1 MSRWDVV
8 EGHIEQPTGA
18 FTAMAQFYFDDDADL
33 GLLEDK
39 TVAVIGYGN
48 QGRSQALNLKDSG
61 VNVVVG
67 NIEDEYADSARQ
79 DGWDLLSIEDAAA
92 TSDIKLLLT
101 SDDSQPDVW
110 DKWLG
115 KHMKPG
121 DALSFAHGFNIHYN
135 EIVPGK
141 DIDVIMVAP
150 RMLGE
155 GVRATYL
162 EGRGFPSLI
171 SVHQDATGRAHD
183 VCLAVSKGIG
193 STRMGVLESSFEEEV
208 LIDLFEEHQPGL
220 YALRCMY
227 EALVEAGCSPEAVM
241 LDLYAS
247 GESVKFAEYGRDL
260 GAFERMKRASQTA
273 QFGHLVWA
281 KRYFNHD
288 ETLGNMREMIAN
300 IKNGSFI
307 DALKAERTKN
317 RRQVEDVWQDNNS
330 HQLVKNEHELY
341 QLLGRR
347 AKDAPAPGEDSE

>member
-1 MSRWDVV
+1 M
-8 EGHIEQPTGA
+8 GK
-18 FTAMAQFYFDDDADL
+18 FYFDEDADL
-33 GLLEDK
+33 AHLSGK
-39 TVAVIGYGN
+39 TVAVLGYGN

-67 NIEDEYADSARQ
+67 NIEDEYADIARE
-79 DGWDLLSIEDAAA
+79 DGWDLNTIEDAAA
-92 TSDIKLLLT
+92 QADIKLMLT
-101 SDDSQPDVW
+101 SDDSHPEVW
-110 DKWLG
+110 NNWVSKT
-115 KHMKPG
+115 MRPG
-121 DALSFAHGFNIHYN
+121 HVLSFAHGFNIHYN
-135 EIVPGK
+135 ELDPGP
-141 DIDVIMVAP
+141 DVDVIMVAP

-171 SVHQDATGRAHD
+171 CVHQDASGNAQE
-183 VCLAVSKGIG
+183 VCLAISKAIG

-227 EALVEAGCSPEAVM
+227 QALVEAGCSPEAVM

-273 QFGHLVWA
+273 QFGHLVWS
-281 KRYFNHD
+281 KKYFD
-288 ETLGNMREMIAN
+288 EEKTMEGMREMLAN
-300 IKNGSFI
+300 IKDGSFI
-307 DALKAERTKN
+307 KALKEERNKN
-317 RRQVEDVWQDNNS
+317 LRQVDEVWKDNND
-330 HQLVKNEHELY
+330 HELVKREHALY

-347 AKDAPAPGEDSE
+347 GKGTPAPGDE